1 MERKSFILY
10 VDVLRSIFK
19 VLNNE
24 QLGLLIKH
32 ITEYAETGE
41 SIAPDKFSPAFVL
54 AFEIVKNHID
64 NNTESYEKIR
74 EKRRDAIR
82 KRWDKTKESDTNNTN
97 DTNVYKCIQEHTKD
111 TNDTNG
117 YLNDNVN
124 VNVNENVNVNVST
137 KVDDNIKAKA
147 FKSNKF
153 DATRFV
159 EFFNAEM
166 ERAKAL
172 IPRIQSVSEK
182 RKTMV
187 LARIREYGKES
198 LVTVVQKA
206 AASNFLNGRNQRAFI
221 ASFDWL
227 IKPTN
232 YPKVL
237 EGNYDNVTP
246 NGKPAATEPI
256 GELIQNVG
264 KERQQREKENEQRIR
279 SLYEAAQQGDER
291 AKAII
296 DEMRKNGVLK
306 QYGLK

>member
-32 ITEYAETGE
+32 ITVYAETGE

-74 EKRRDAIR
+74 EKRKDAAR
-82 KRWDKTKESDTNNTN
+82 KRWDNPKQSDAKNTN
-97 DTNVYKCIQEHTKD
+97 DA
-111 TNDTNG
+111 NG
-117 YLNDNVN
+117 CLNDNVN

-172 IPRIQSVSEK
+172 IPCIQSVSEK

-256 GELIQNVG
+256 GELMQNVG

>member
-19 VLNNE
+19 VLDNE
-24 QLGLLIKH
+24 NLGLLIKH

-74 EKRRDAIR
+74 EKRKDAAR
-82 KRWDKTKESDTNNTN
+82 KRWDNPKQSDANNANDANGCKSIQVHTN
-97 DTNVYKCIQEHTKD
+97 DA
-111 TNDTNG
+111 NDANG
-117 YLNDNVN
+117 CLNDNVN

-256 GELIQNVG
+256 GELMQNVG

-291 AKAII
+291 AKGIV

>member
-32 ITEYAETGE
+32 ITVYAETGE

-74 EKRRDAIR
+74 EKRKDAAR
-82 KRWDKTKESDTNNTN
+82 KRWDNPKQSDAKNTN
-97 DTNVYKCIQEHTKD
+97 DANGCKSIQKH
-111 TNDTNG
+111 TNDANG
-117 YLNDNVN
+117 CLNDNVN

-237 EGNYDNVTP
+237 EGNYDNNAVQ
-246 NGKPAATEPI
+246 NGN
-256 GELIQNVG
+256 NVNDLW
-264 KERQQREKENEQRIR
+264 Q
-279 SLYEAAQQGDER
+279 
-291 AKAII
+291 
-296 DEMRKNGVLK
+296 
-306 QYGLK
+306 

>member
-10 VDVLRSIFK
+10 FDVLRSIFK

-74 EKRRDAIR
+74 EKRKDAAR
-82 KRWDKTKESDTNNTN
+82 KRWDNPKQSDANDANGCKSIQVHTN
-97 DTNVYKCIQEHTKD
+97 DA
-111 TNDTNG
+111 NDANG
-117 YLNDNVN
+117 CLNDNVN
-124 VNVNENVNVNVST
+124 VNVNENVNVST

-159 EFFNAEM
+159 EFFNSEM

-291 AKAII
+291 AKTII
-296 DEMRKNGVLK
+296 EEMRKNGVLK

>member
-32 ITEYAETGE
+32 ITVYAETGE

-74 EKRRDAIR
+74 EKRKDAAR
-82 KRWDKTKESDTNNTN
+82 KRWDNPKQSDAKNTN
-97 DTNVYKCIQEHTKD
+97 DANGCKSIQKH
-111 TNDTNG
+111 TNDANG
-117 YLNDNVN
+117 CLNDNVN

-172 IPRIQSVSEK
+172 IPCIQSVSEK

-256 GELIQNVG
+256 GELMQNVG

>member
-24 QLGLLIKH
+24 HLGLLIKH
-32 ITEYAETGE
+32 ITVYAETGE

-74 EKRRDAIR
+74 EKRKDAAR
-82 KRWDKTKESDTNNTN
+82 KRWDNPKQSDAKNTN
-97 DTNVYKCIQEHTKD
+97 DANGCKSIQKH
-111 TNDTNG
+111 TNDANG
-117 YLNDNVN
+117 CLNDNVN

-172 IPRIQSVSEK
+172 IPCIQSVSEK

-256 GELIQNVG
+256 GELMQNVG

>member
-82 KRWDKTKESDTNNTN
+82 KRWDKNKESDTNNTN
-97 DTNVYKCIQEHTKD
+97 DTNEYKCIQEN
-111 TNDTNG
+111 TNDTNE

-256 GELIQNVG
+256 GELMQNVG
-264 KERQQREKENEQRIR
+264 KERQQRGKENEQRIR